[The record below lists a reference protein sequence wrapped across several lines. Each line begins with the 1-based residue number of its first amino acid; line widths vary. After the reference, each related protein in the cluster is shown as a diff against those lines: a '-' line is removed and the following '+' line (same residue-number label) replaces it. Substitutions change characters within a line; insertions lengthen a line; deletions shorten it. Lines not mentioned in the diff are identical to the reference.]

1 MTDPVS
7 HPAGPPPLAAAP
19 AGGGRPAPRAD
30 GVARR
35 RARLLL
41 VGSSACFGLGAVLV
55 RLATRGGMSG
65 GQVTFV
71 RFVVGLACVLAMFR
85 ARPGTFRPV
94 RHWLLVS
101 RGGFGAV
108 AALLYFLSIERIPA
122 GEAALLNNMFPIFA
136 VLYSLVVLDER
147 PTFHLGVA
155 LVIASA
161 GVFLVLGG
169 GGGAVTLG
177 LGVGEVLGI
186 ASAMVGGAAVTSMRV
201 LRATDNPPTIFFAF
215 TLGGLLVSAPYALGA
230 WPGGLLPWAA
240 AVAVG
245 IVTFFA
251 QLLMTDAYGALSVP
265 EAALLQQ
272 LTPVAGY
279 LWGLT
284 LGEPIGVATMVGV
297 ALGVAGV
304 VYGSV
309 LGHAP
314 REERS
319 PKAAAARGIPY
330 EEP

>member
-19 AGGGRPAPRAD
+19 AGGRPSAAVRAD
-30 GVARR
+30 GAARR

-41 VGSSACFGLGAVLV
+41 VASSACFGLGAVLV

-71 RFVVGLACVLAMFR
+71 RFVVGLSCVLGIFR

-94 RHWLLVS
+94 RRWLLVS

-108 AALLYFLSIERIPA
+108 AALLFFLSIERIPA

-136 VLYSLVVLDER
+136 VLYSLVILDER

-169 GGGAVTLG
+169 GGVTFH
-177 LGVGEVLGI
+177 LGVGEGLGI
-186 ASAMVGGAAVTSMRV
+186 LSAMVGGAAVTSMRV

-215 TLGGLLVSAPYALGA
+215 TLGGVLVSAPYAIGA
-230 WPGGLLPWAA
+230 WPGGLVPWAA
-240 AVAVG
+240 ALGVG
-245 IVTFFA
+245 VVTFFA
-251 QLLMTDAYGALSVP
+251 QIFMTDAYGALSVP

-284 LGEPIGVATMVGV
+284 LGEPIGAATMLGV

-314 REERS
+314 RVDGTLH
-319 PKAAAARGIPY
+319 AAAARGIPT